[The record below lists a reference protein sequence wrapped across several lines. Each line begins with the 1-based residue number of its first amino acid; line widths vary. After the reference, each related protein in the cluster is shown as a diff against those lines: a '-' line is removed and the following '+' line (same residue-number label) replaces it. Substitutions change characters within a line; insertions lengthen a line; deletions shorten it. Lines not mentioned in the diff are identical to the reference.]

1 VEDRRE
7 SRSPSP
13 ALSSS
18 GETISPLARPR
29 PPRFPVP
36 RSSVTLSPTVRTVPG
51 PPSPDGPA
59 GQRMAAT
66 RARALQQQR
75 EQRGRGGRGG
85 SPSTAA
91 ASAAA
96 AAARNNAVPFPFP
109 PTTTAAALQSSFRSP
124 EDNDFYYSPSSL
136 SSPPAAW
143 SGGEEEEE
151 EEDGGEGQPRRGQ
164 RRRRRRQGTGPRA
177 APPPPPPP
185 PRPPLAPLAAALRG
199 LLASRAGPRAAPPL
213 ALARAAWLS
222 LPFALRRLSWQLF
235 GPPPLPPFH
244 ASPRAAAL
252 RAAVAAGGDADGGR
266 ALRALA
272 RARAVGRDGRAADA
286 GADVPRHRL
295 EALVGRGLRRGAA
308 ARVREALTLPSA
320 LPRRAGPRGAAAG
333 SGSGSGSSGSSSGS
347 GSSGDDDDG
356 GGEERAP
363 PAAASAD
370 APAPAPSALPA
381 PRPPQFERLE
391 FLGDAVLELAARE
404 WSLRRFPRA
413 TEHGLSNS
421 ARSLVCGRSLLAAAA
436 AARLDVFVTS
446 NARTMA
452 RSEYLTHWAGAGG
465 LASLVDA
472 VEAVAGALYLE
483 FGLGVASEWVL
494 RLALGVSVAADDDDE
509 GDDGGDE
516 RGRARGATRGRRRTD
531 GEGELEREREHSD
544 DSAFDDDDY
553 AFDDDDGDSD
563 AKGHEL
569 ASSPPPP
576 LPPSPPRSG
585 GAGGG
590 GTRLLLD
597 NNYKSLLAI
606 VAGHAAVEY
615 RGSHVL
621 CERGWGGHSPGHPAT
636 KGSAAL
642 PALAAAADVAGG
654 EGGGEEGSP
663 PPRAA
668 AAAAGPEGGGPSR
681 RPRSRAAWLW
691 VSRVSVG
698 GRLRGV
704 GADVH
709 RPTAEQAAARQ
720 ALAGA
725 GVDADALWRERLADQ
740 M

>member
-29 PPRFPVP
+29 PPRFAVP

-85 SPSTAA
+85 WPSTAA
-91 ASAAA
+91 AAA

-151 EEDGGEGQPRRGQ
+151 EEDGGEGRPRRGQ
-164 RRRRRRQGTGPRA
+164 RRRRRRRQGTGPRA

-222 LPFALRRLSWQLF
+222 LPFALRRLSWPLF
-235 GPPPLPPFH
+235 GPPPPPPFH

-252 RAAVAAGGDADGGR
+252 RAAVAAGGDAGGGR

-295 EALVGRGLRRGAA
+295 EALVGRGLRRAAA

-333 SGSGSGSSGSSSGS
+333 SGSGSGGSGGSSGS

-363 PAAASAD
+363 PAATSAD
-370 APAPAPSALPA
+370 APAPAPSALPP

-516 RGRARGATRGRRRTD
+516 RGWARGATRGRRRTD

-553 AFDDDDGDSD
+553 AFDDGDGDSD
-563 AKGHEL
+563 ARGHEL